1 MYVKTQTA
9 LTPTNFV
16 FSTLLQKIVKNNQ
29 KLQIAS
35 RDGVESSEFVFLS
48 VNLIDLLKEKHFFVI
63 YIFHYLLIEY
73 KHHNHCPHNYLNQ
86 NSTYP
91 HP

>member
-16 FSTLLQKIVKNNQ
+16 FPTLLQKIMKNNK

-48 VNLIDLLKEKHFFVI
+48 VNLIDLLKEKDFFC
-63 YIFHYLLIEY
+63 YLHISLFI
-73 KHHNHCPHNYLNQ
+73 N
-86 NSTYP
+86 
-91 HP
+91 

>member
-16 FSTLLQKIVKNNQ
+16 FPTLLQKIMKNNT

-63 YIFHYLLIEY
+63 NIFYY
-73 KHHNHCPHNYLNQ
+73 
-86 NSTYP
+86 S
-91 HP
+91 